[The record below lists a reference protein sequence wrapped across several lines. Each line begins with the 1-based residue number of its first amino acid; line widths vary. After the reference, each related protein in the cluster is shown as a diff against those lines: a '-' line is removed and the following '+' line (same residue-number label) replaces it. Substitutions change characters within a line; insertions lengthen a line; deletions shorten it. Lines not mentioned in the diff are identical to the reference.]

1 MALENQT
8 SGSQT
13 CIFCI
18 KGGMRDGCNCQ
29 LFVEM
34 HNFLIIKT
42 LSVLIPASGLCL
54 GWGSSRMVLQGFMVC
69 QAFFW
74 QGFVSTHN
82 HQLHL
87 AVQERWEKNQVGA
100 LMVYLDKNI

>member
-1 MALENQT
+1 
-8 SGSQT
+8 
-13 CIFCI
+13 
-18 KGGMRDGCNCQ
+18 
-29 LFVEM
+29 
-34 HNFLIIKT
+34 
-42 LSVLIPASGLCL
+42 
-54 GWGSSRMVLQGFMVC
+54 MVLQGFMVC